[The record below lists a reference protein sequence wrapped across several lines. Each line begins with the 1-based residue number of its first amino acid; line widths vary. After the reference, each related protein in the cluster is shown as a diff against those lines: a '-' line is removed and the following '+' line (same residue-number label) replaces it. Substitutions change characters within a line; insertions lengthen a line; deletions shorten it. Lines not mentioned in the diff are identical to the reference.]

1 MYQLEGLDMNS
12 DEVNQ
17 LIQHYPDIQVLSPE
31 EEVNIATKMDTAMQE
46 LAHVVLLQE
55 NLLEQ
60 VCDIL
65 AAQYQSSPAIDD
77 FLTQYDLLLLARH
90 SKGLTH
96 DIHVTES
103 TLSVSLIR
111 LECDRS
117 NVFDFLL
124 SHVNE
129 IELPLSHHAKK
140 IKKEYERSRNQLVQG
155 NIRLVMHIAKRFAN
169 KGVDTEELIQ
179 EGSIGL
185 IKAAEKYNIHKGFRF
200 TTYAY
205 WWIQQAIKNA
215 LNQKRSAIRIPI
227 NTSDRIF
234 KIELAKQKHYNR
246 YEKLPT
252 LKQLQKLTGLKQEQI
267 LSVSNVGNLTIS
279 MNEPVYED
287 GLMLEDVLIPD
298 DNTAHYSNESM
309 LGINDKEYLRTMIK
323 KLPKRQQTIVY
334 LYHGIGINDSLS
346 FGEIAPQ
353 IGVTL
358 ERTRQLYHKSI
369 TFLRELSNVRTA

>member
-1 MYQLEGLDMNS
+1 MNS

-46 LAHVVLLQE
+46 LAQVVLLQE

-90 SKGLTH
+90 SKGLSN
-96 DIHVTES
+96 DIPVTES

-129 IELPLSHHAKK
+129 IEVPLNHYAQK

-185 IKAAEKYNIHKGFRF
+185 IKAAEKYNLHKGFRF

-234 KIELAKQKHYNR
+234 KIELAKQTYYNR

-267 LSVSNVGNLTIS
+267 LSVSNVGNLTVS
-279 MNEPVYED
+279 MNAPVYED

>member
-1 MYQLEGLDMNS
+1 MNA
-12 DEVNQ
+12 DTVNQ
-17 LIQHYPDIQVLSPE
+17 LVQHYPDIQVLSPE
-31 EEVNIATKMDTAMQE
+31 EEVNIATKMDSAMQE
-46 LAHVVLLQE
+46 LAQAVMLQE
-55 NLLEQ
+55 DMLER

-65 AAQYQSSPAIDD
+65 AAQYQSSPDIDD

-90 SKGLTH
+90 SNELTH

-103 TLSVSLIR
+103 TLSLSLIR

-124 SHVNE
+124 SQVNQ
-129 IELPLSHHAKK
+129 IEDTRHHYAQK
-140 IKKEYERSRNQLVQG
+140 IKKKYERSRNELVQG
-155 NIRLVMHIAKRFAN
+155 NIRLVMHIANRFAN

-185 IKAAEKYNIHKGFRF
+185 IKAAEKYNLNKGFRF

-215 LNQKRSAIRIPI
+215 LNHKRSAIRIPI
-227 NTSDRIF
+227 NTSNQIF
-234 KIELAKQKHYNR
+234 KIESIKQKYYNR

-252 LKQLQKLTGLKQEQI
+252 LKQLQKLTGLKEKQI
-267 LSVSNVGNLTIS
+267 LSLSNIGNLTVS
-279 MNEPVYED
+279 MNAPVYED
-287 GLMLEDVLIPD
+287 GLMLEDVLIID
-298 DNTAHYSNESM
+298 DNKAYHPNDSM
-309 LGINDKEYLRTMIK
+309 LGINDKKYLRSMIK
-323 KLPKRQQTIVY
+323 RLPKRQQTIVY
-334 LYHGIGINDSLS
+334 LYHGIGIRDSLS
-346 FGEIAPQ
+346 FAEIAPQ

-369 TFLRELSNVRTA
+369 TYLKELSNTEQHKI

>member
-1 MYQLEGLDMNS
+1 MNS

-46 LAHVVLLQE
+46 LAQVVLLQE

-90 SKGLTH
+90 SKGLSH
-96 DIHVTES
+96 DIPVTES

-129 IELPLSHHAKK
+129 IEVPLNHYAQK

-185 IKAAEKYNIHKGFRF
+185 IKAAEKYNLHKGFRF

-234 KIELAKQKHYNR
+234 KIELAKQTYYNR

-267 LSVSNVGNLTIS
+267 LSVSNVGNLTVS
-279 MNEPVYED
+279 MNAPVYED

-298 DNTAHYSNESM
+298 DNTVHYSNESM

>member
-1 MYQLEGLDMNS
+1 MNS
-12 DEVNQ
+12 NEVNQ
-17 LIQHYPDIQVLSPE
+17 LIQHYPDIQILSPE
-31 EEVNIATKMDTAMQE
+31 KELSIATKMDNAMEQ
-46 LAHVVLLQE
+46 LAQVVLVQE
-55 NLLEQ
+55 HLLEQ

-65 AAQYQSSPAIDD
+65 VAQYQSSPDLDD

-90 SKGLTH
+90 SEALTK
-96 DIHVTES
+96 DINVSES
-103 TLSVSLIR
+103 SLSVSLIH
-111 LECDRS
+111 LPCDRS

-124 SHVNE
+124 AQVNQ
-129 IELPLSHHAKK
+129 IEVPLCDYAQKLKK
-140 IKKEYERSRNQLVQG
+140 QYELSRNQLVQG

-185 IKAAEKYNIHKGFRF
+185 IKAAEKYNLHKGFRF

-234 KIELAKQKHYNR
+234 KIELAKQQYYNR
-246 YEKLPT
+246 YEELPT

-267 LSVSNVGNLTIS
+267 LSVSNVGNLTVS
-279 MNEPVYED
+279 MNAPVYED
-287 GLMLEDVLIPD
+287 GLMLEEILVSEE
-298 DNTAHYSNESM
+298 NTATYSNENM
-309 LGINDKEYLRTMIK
+309 LNINDKDYLRSMIK
-323 KLPKRQQTIVY
+323 QLPKRQQTIVY

-369 TFLRELSNVRTA
+369 AFLRELSHVKTA